1 MCSDLTSDAEKP
13 LFWCPLGHANTVRS
27 GDTRGRDP
35 WTHGALQHR
44 SACLLTAHRPVNG
57 VREVREAAEQR
68 ADGAGHAHVAHAHR
82 SAPHLVLRASLRALL
97 RRCRGGHG
105 GKNSSGYRGSSELK
119 SGSMHAHEY
128 RGCTEATHKQAHV
141 PPSEEFEPPFR
152 FFVSMQSYRTCQVPY
167 AGLSRSIGNTSG
179 LPRSAADH
187 RRPTKT

>member
-1 MCSDLTSDAEKP
+1 MLSASSMRFQRYARISCPMPRSRSFGVRWGTRTRHGRGGTS
-13 LFWCPLGHANTVRS
+13 
-27 GDTRGRDP
+27 GRDS

-68 ADGAGHAHVAHAHR
+68 ADGAGHAHAAHAHR

-119 SGSMHAHEY
+119 SGSMHAHEH
-128 RGCTEATHKQAHV
+128 G
-141 PPSEEFEPPFR
+141 
-152 FFVSMQSYRTCQVPY
+152 
-167 AGLSRSIGNTSG
+167 GSRSNTQARPCNG
-179 LPRSAADH
+179 LGGV
-187 RRPTKT
+187 